1 MCSINKR
8 VLIASQPFI
17 KKTNAR
23 EVIGCNHKAINVLWN
38 KVCEEYE
45 QEYGPGI
52 PTSYFLSKAHISIED
67 LLLAEK
73 AQKKFNTS
81 AIALII
87 IPQFNYRQYRH
98 KFQIKYA
105 FAMAL
110 FT

>member
-45 QEYGPGI
+45 QEYGPVPSYGI

-73 AQKKFNTS
+73 AQKKFNTNWVTNFNWGHYFWGP
-81 AIALII
+81 IWG
-87 IPQFNYRQYRH
+87 QF
-98 KFQIKYA
+98 
-105 FAMAL
+105 
-110 FT
+110 